1 MEYVNAILDYQKM
14 ILEKI
19 LSEWEEPKHPE
30 ARKIRASRLKEI
42 NKAIKILNE
51 NK

>member
-1 MEYVNAILDYQKM
+1 MEYANAILDYQRM

-19 LSEWEEPKHPE
+19 LSDWEESKHPE
-30 ARKIRASRLKEI
+30 ARKLRASRLKEI